1 MEEVYRQFLEYD
13 WDNAEFQQGLEEILA
28 SYLVGLQEQD
38 PAVTAIPAAARHQL
52 VQQAKSYFFCSNT
65 GNILNLEDYE
75 EWRRRVG
82 AAAAAPA
89 AAAAAADSDM
99 AGGGT
104 AAGDGDVGSDVDSGS
119 AAGSAASSAAGSAE
133 VSAEAS
139 APPYSSNYQQLVNLI
154 VLGQPVPGIKTIDDT
169 VLPEQSSAPQHA
181 ARVKPWEK

>member
-13 WDNAEFQQGLEEILA
+13 WDFAEFQQGLEEILA
-28 SYLVGLQEQD
+28 NYLAGLQEQD
-38 PAVTAIPAAARHQL
+38 PAVTAIPAAARQQL
-52 VQQAKSYFFCSNT
+52 VQQAKSYYFCSNT

-75 EWRRRVG
+75 EWRRGVE
-82 AAAAAPA
+82 AAEAAASPEVAAAPPA
-89 AAAAAADSDM
+89 VATVSSAQ
-99 AGGGT
+99 
-104 AAGDGDVGSDVDSGS
+104 DSG
-119 AAGSAASSAAGSAE
+119 
-133 VSAEAS
+133 S